1 MTTSRIGTESPA
13 SSVFRTSR
21 AGFTFLELLVVAL
34 TLGLLVGLAAPRL
47 RQSWVSFQTER
58 TAFNIAQSLR
68 AARTLAVTESQP
80 VDWLWDQA
88 SRQFCLG
95 SPEIADCAHPNRSDR
110 FGHSHRLEP
119 FLQLTITRED
129 AGEHEPIS
137 RISFWPNGTS
147 QATTILVSHE
157 ARARYQLTVESA
169 TGQVAVRK
177 TGLSTEAG

>member
-1 MTTSRIGTESPA
+1 M
-13 SSVFRTSR
+13 
-21 AGFTFLELLVVAL
+21 VAL

-110 FGHSHRLEP
+110 FGRPHELEP

-129 AGEHEPIS
+129 VWESEPVV

-147 QATTILVSHE
+147 QATTILVGDQTH
-157 ARARYQLTVESA
+157 ARYHLTVESA

-177 TGLSTEAG
+177 AAALIDSG